1 VKVEETAV
9 RQAAED
15 HAQGVVQGD
24 LRRAGGYLSRE
35 AQAAAGD
42 VMKRMPSP
50 LSACEIVSVGEQG
63 GTYLVDIRYASDS
76 DEITVR
82 SIWSERE
89 GRPRIVGLEVV

>member
-1 VKVEETAV
+1 
-9 RQAAED
+9 
-15 HAQGVVQGD
+15 
-24 LRRAGGYLSRE
+24 
-35 AQAAAGD
+35 
-42 VMKRMPSP
+42 MKRMPSP